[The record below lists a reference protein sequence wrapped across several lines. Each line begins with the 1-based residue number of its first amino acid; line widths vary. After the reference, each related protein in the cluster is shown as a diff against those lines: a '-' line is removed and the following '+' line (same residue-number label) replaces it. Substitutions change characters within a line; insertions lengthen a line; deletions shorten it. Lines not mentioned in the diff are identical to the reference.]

1 MGLLPAALEAFVGLA
16 RLFLHRQHDERAIKL
31 LGLAAAHSASTR
43 LTKREAKRLLALA
56 APGLELS
63 ASSGQKDVLAVAHD
77 VLLEL
82 AAH

>member
-1 MGLLPAALEAFVGLA
+1 
-16 RLFLHRQHDERAIKL
+16 
-31 LGLAAAHSASTR
+31 
-43 LTKREAKRLLALA
+43 LA